1 MPQFTPPL
9 AAHDCEIPAFA
20 GMVFR
25 GEWESG
31 ADFGIW
37 HLRRRTFGGF
47 AADSCVPPK
56 RRRRYAP
63 IVANYSLFTANCFYY
78 RQILAFQ

>member
-1 MPQFTPPL
+1 MGGIAALITPPL

-31 ADFGIW
+31 ADFGIVVC
-37 HLRRRTFGGF
+37 GGRE
-47 AADSCVPPK
+47 CVW
-56 RRRRYAP
+56 
-63 IVANYSLFTANCFYY
+63 
-78 RQILAFQ
+78 ILAFGSGQSAAAADNSATGRR